1 MWPQPSLRGLALIQA
16 LALSSVVA
24 SQQPFIPAATPYP
37 APPPALASLHEKRQN
52 GCIENTFSCANQGAQ
67 FNNIC
72 CGTGLVCSIDAAN
85 QPACCPQGAVC
96 TGTAPA
102 SFRPPSPT
110 ASFVPNQ
117 FFPFVYITTSFAN
130 KAACE
135 TAVSQCSKN
144 YDICTSQLNANGQV
158 VGGNNGVT
166 IIVPGGSGTTIA
178 ATRQNL
184 GFSSATSVCG
194 SLSSQACFGIQP
206 TVCSSQGTVNNG
218 QFFVGTEN
226 AGPARPTP
234 PPALLLGIG
243 LGLIGV
249 L

>member
-1 MWPQPSLRGLALIQA
+1 MWLQMSLRGLALIQA
-16 LALSSVVA
+16 LALPSIVA
-24 SQQPFIPAATPYP
+24 SQQPFMPAATPYP
-37 APPPALASLHEKRQN
+37 GPPLALVSLHEKRQN
-52 GCIENTFSCANQGAQ
+52 GCVENTYSCADRGPQ

-72 CGTGLVCSIDAAN
+72 CGNGLICSLDAAN

-102 SFRPPSPT
+102 SFRPPAPS

-117 FFPFVYITTSFAN
+117 FFPFAYITTSFSN

-135 TAVSQCSKN
+135 TAVSQCSRN
-144 YDICTSQLNANGQV
+144 YDVCTSQLNNNGQA
-158 VGGNNGVT
+158 GGNGVT
-166 IIVPGGSGTTIA
+166 IIVPGGAGTTIGVS
-178 ATRQNL
+178 RQNL
-184 GFSSATSVCG
+184 GPSSATSICG

-218 QFFVGTEN
+218 QFFVGSAN

-234 PPALLLGIG
+234 PPALLLGVG
-243 LGLIGV
+243 LGVMGIL
-249 L
+249 